1 MRIVTFASG
10 STGNCGLISDGGAN
24 ILVDAGISM
33 SRIVKGLA
41 ELGLTPR
48 DMCGVLITHEH
59 SDHVSGLKMLVKHH
73 GVKVMAPTQLCRVLA
88 EKIPEISQSLCPIPL
103 DEEFLIGNTL
113 IKSFCTPHD
122 AQFSVGYRFEGDAVF
137 ALATD
142 TGCISAEMLEGLL
155 GADVVLIEANHDEEI
170 LRSGPYPY
178 YLKQRILA
186 RTGHLSNKDCG
197 KLALMLANHG
207 TRHIILGHLSRE
219 NNTPELAF
227 AEVNAA
233 LSGTNTQLSVAPANK
248 MLAVTVGDDV
258 KCSV

>member
-33 SRIVKGLA
+33 SRIVGGLA

-59 SDHVSGLKMLVKHH
+59 SDHISGLKMLVKHH
-73 GVKVMAPTQLCRVLA
+73 GVKVFAPADLCRVLA
-88 EKIPEISQSLCPIPL
+88 AKTPELAPALCAIPL
-103 DEEFLIGNTL
+103 DESFIIENIR
-113 IKSFCTPHD
+113 IKAFRTPHD
-122 AQFSVGYRFEGDAVF
+122 AAFSVGYRFEGSAVF
-137 ALATD
+137 SLATD
-142 TGCISAEMLEGLL
+142 TGCITDALLNGLM
-155 GADVVLIEANHDEEI
+155 GADIALIEANHDEQM
-170 LRSGPYPY
+170 LRNGPYPY

-186 RTGHLSNKDCG
+186 PSGHLSNIDCG
-197 KLALMLANHG
+197 KLALMLANRG

-219 NNTPELAF
+219 NNSPELALSQ
-227 AEVNAA
+227 VKAA
-233 LSGTNTQLSVAPANK
+233 LSGTQTQLYVAPANK